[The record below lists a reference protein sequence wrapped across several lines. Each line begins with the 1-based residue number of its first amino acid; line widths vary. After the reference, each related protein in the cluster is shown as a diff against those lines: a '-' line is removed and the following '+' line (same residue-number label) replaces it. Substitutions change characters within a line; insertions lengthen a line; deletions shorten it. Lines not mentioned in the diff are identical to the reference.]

1 MTAGTAVAGRALR
14 RWVRAGPA
22 TATYLGALVAA
33 HVVLAATGTGPAAR
47 TWSSTNVENLRDH
60 PLGALAT
67 SPFHLGNSGEITP
80 GTVAIVGVGIGGA
93 LWWLEARRG
102 VATAG
107 AAFLG
112 GHVGA
117 TVLTV
122 PLILAAV
129 EAGAYPASV
138 LSAVDVGVS
147 YGAQGAAA
155 AATVLLPRRAGVP
168 AALVVAGWPLL
179 DADWTGW
186 WPDFTSVGHLVAAG
200 IGFGVGLAVRR
211 GARRA
216 GPRPS

>member
-1 MTAGTAVAGRALR
+1 MRVAGRALR
-14 RWVRAGPA
+14 TWVRAGPV
-22 TATYLGALVAA
+22 TAAYLGALVAT

-47 TWSSTNVENLRDH
+47 AWSSTNVDNLRDH

-93 LWWLEARRG
+93 MWWLEARRG
-102 VATAG
+102 VATAA
-107 AAFLG
+107 AAFAG

-129 EAGAYPASV
+129 DGGVYPASV

-147 YGAQGAAA
+147 YGAQAAAA
-155 AATVLLPRRAGVP
+155 AATTLLPRWAGV
-168 AALVVAGWPLL
+168 AGALVVAGWPLL
-179 DADWTGW
+179 DAEWSRG

-200 IGFGVGLAVRR
+200 IGFGMGPAL
-211 GARRA
+211 RRA
-216 GPRPS
+216 ARSAGPGPC